1 MKNKIGRKPF
11 FIACYLSAIR
21 LIGCKRCDILTI
33 HNIIITMR
41 NTLTILFLTLMLF
54 AGIAKADQQVSHN
67 MLQTINE
74 QRATAGQY
82 STEKRR
88 ADGHWLLAEAA
99 MSCKQTKFVR
109 SLFLGMLFDGEYE
122 CAGLGNTFNSKA
134 SVPLNAGFGQITDI
148 VGTIALLVLFVL
160 TGLRILKAVTGHKD
174 SEMKG
179 RASAPAFVMLL
190 AILAFFGTPVITD
203 DDGENPINYATALY
217 WALWLH
223 EADAAGQY
231 LTSDTAA
238 AVLKSPV
245 ISILRNTMQKNDLVS
260 NTLRFKLCDADNVVA
275 DKKYAEGEIAF
286 NYTEGFITSFTQK
299 GKCILK
305 STIQVNTET
314 VKIASVLNLV
324 DYKAFFIEQYKQAW
338 TYLNNDV
345 TDLAEIIINQVGKAP
360 PRVYSS
366 FDKTDF
372 SCKEWKNYNV
382 NGLSSSGLAEY
393 ADKAGECISQEMTRI
408 MNKYPNVDE
417 GFFGTKIKGRGV
429 HLCGQ
434 DTTATVGQ
442 GSAIDGKN
450 DDWTGK
456 LKAANGTMQSL
467 NDKLTSCVSESCTP
481 NSSIRVCSAA
491 INLYA
496 NLISDTD
503 IISPSLMAMPNNFI
517 AIEMPSKKF
526 DEDGKLPFAS
536 FEVTAGTDDSL
547 LDDDFMSEVVFK
559 IPYKNSV
566 RENSF
571 ARAEDVLDTF
581 YMLDINVK
589 DALQAPVKVITFGE
603 DGPMGFKRT
612 EDCLD
617 YPYQISPSGR
627 ACNGPF
633 KEMLDQ
639 GARLTATGLK
649 LKAGA
654 FLAGTKR
661 SRVERDMEAAAIGA
675 TKTALNKMDLLD
687 SGFLISKLIT
697 VAGIDAATN
706 DDESGDIDASASMAF
721 AFAYNIP
728 ALKSVINSIGNTAIA
743 TGLFLS
749 FAQQLNIFLTSLSL
763 FMNTIYAYVFYALTF
778 TLYFVLLLSRNNGV
792 NPTTDW
798 FEPFDRMVKTYMT
811 LVIYPIVFK
820 HSVIYIKS
828 IFFFQVI
835 NTKAMMNNTGGIEPY
850 VNTLAQLPQALWVG
864 IISVAIPLFMIG
876 GFLSYTRKSPQL
888 VSAIGFG
895 NTKEGMEE
903 NLGFP
908 LKKLDL

>member
-1 MKNKIGRKPF
+1 M
-11 FIACYLSAIR
+11 L
-21 LIGCKRCDILTI
+21 L
-33 HNIIITMR
+33 
-41 NTLTILFLTLMLF
+41 LF
-54 AGIAKADQQVSHN
+54 AGVTKADQQVSHN
-67 MLQTINE
+67 MLQTIND
-74 QRATAGQY
+74 QRAIESQY
-82 STEKRR
+82 SVEKRR
-88 ADGHWLLAEAA
+88 ADGNWLLAEAA

-109 SLFLGMLFDGEYE
+109 SMFLGMLFDGEYE
-122 CAGLGNTFNSKA
+122 CAGLNNNFNPKA
-134 SVPLNAGFGQITDI
+134 SVPLNAGFGQNTKI
-148 VGTIALLVLFVL
+148 VATIGLLVLIVL
-160 TGLRILKAVTGHKD
+160 AGLRLFKAGTGHKD

-179 RASAPAFVMLL
+179 RASAPAFIILL
-190 AILAFFGTPVITD
+190 AILAFFGAPVITD
-203 DDGENPINYATALY
+203 DDGENPINYATALQ

-223 EADAAGQY
+223 ETDAAGQF

-238 AVLKSPV
+238 AVLKSP
-245 ISILRNTMQKNDLVS
+245 IINILRNTMQKNDLVS
-260 NTLRFKLCDADNVVA
+260 DYTRFKLCNADNIVA
-275 DKKYAEGEIAF
+275 DKSYADGEIAF
-286 NYTEGFITSFTQK
+286 NYSNGFITSFTQK

-305 STIQVNTET
+305 SSIQVNTT
-314 VKIASVLNLV
+314 TDKIASALGLL
-324 DYKAFFIEQYKQAW
+324 DYKSFFIDQYRQAW
-338 TYLNNDV
+338 TYLNADV
-345 TDLAEIIINQVGKAP
+345 TYLADTIIRQVGSAP
-360 PRVYSS
+360 PKVFSA
-366 FDKTDF
+366 FDKTRF
-372 SCKEWKNYNV
+372 TCKSWKQYNV
-382 NGLSSSGLAEY
+382 TGMSASGLAEY

-417 GFFGTKIKGRGV
+417 SFFGTKIKGRGV

-434 DTTATVGQ
+434 DTKVTE
-442 GSAIDGKN
+442 GSGSGIDSKN
-450 DDWTGK
+450 DEWTHS
-456 LKAANGTMQSL
+456 LKPANGTMQSL
-467 NDKLTSCVSESCTP
+467 NDKLTSCVADSCTA

-503 IISPSLMAMPNNFI
+503 IISPSLMAMPNNFM
-517 AIEMPSKKF
+517 AIEMPSDKF

-536 FEVTAGTDDSL
+536 FEVTTGTDDSL
-547 LDDDFMSEVVFK
+547 LDDDFLSEVVFK
-559 IPYKNSV
+559 IPYKTLV
-566 RENSF
+566 RENNY
-571 ARAEDVLDTF
+571 ARAEGVLDTF
-581 YMLDINVK
+581 YIPDINVK
-589 DALQAPVKVITFGE
+589 EALQAPVKAITFGE

-612 EDCLD
+612 DDCLD

-649 LKAGA
+649 YKAGA
-654 FLAGTKR
+654 FLAGAKR
-661 SRVERDMEAAAIGA
+661 SRAEREMEAAAIGG
-675 TKTALNKMDLLD
+675 TKTALSKMDLLD

-697 VAGIDAATN
+697 VVGIDAATN

-728 ALKSVINSIGNTAIA
+728 ALKSVINSVANTAIA

-749 FAQQLNIFLTSLSL
+749 FAQQLNIFLTNLSL
-763 FMNTIYAYVFYALTF
+763 FMNSIYAYVFYSLTF
-778 TLYFVLLLSRNNGV
+778 MLYFVLLLSRNNGV

-820 HSVIYIKS
+820 LSVIYIKS

-835 NTKAMMNNTGGIEPY
+835 NTKAMMNNTGGIEAY